1 MAQLND
7 LTIPYIKKLA
17 SELEIDLKRGRK
29 ADLISQI
36 KNSGISATKLDSLI
50 EKYLKEKNKAKIKKK
65 RKLLDIPELEQRI
78 EKLEDQVEFLMSVIK
93 TKNQLPHKKPN
104 LIKQTIKREHAPP
117 INRDL
122 PEVEL
127 NTQSDIRLFLKML
140 LNPGDTITID
150 EIVRIDALQNISLNL
165 LTQAINDLINNGIFE
180 PIEGESIQKIQ
191 GNIGKLM
198 RIR

>member
-78 EKLEDQVEFLMSVIK
+78 EKLEGQVEFLMSVIK
-93 TKNQLPHKKPN
+93 TKNQLSHKKPN